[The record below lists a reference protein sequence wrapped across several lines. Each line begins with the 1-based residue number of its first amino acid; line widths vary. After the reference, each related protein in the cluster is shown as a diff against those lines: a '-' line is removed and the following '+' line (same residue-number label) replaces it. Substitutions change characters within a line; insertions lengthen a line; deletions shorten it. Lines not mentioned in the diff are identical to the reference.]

1 MTNQSDR
8 IMGQLYFG
16 TNPDNLQALGLP
28 LDFRMST
35 SDPNIGWVPD
45 EKDVEIN
52 LENDKHMRNR
62 GYMKGPNQFAVNS
75 YGNAMTQPLRSAT
88 GTRNAIRRIIYT
100 GKLEQQ
106 KTYYIRVKTLLEGV
120 TTNGL
125 ALDYM
130 EIVPKW
136 VYSGVEAE
144 DIW

>member
-1 MTNQSDR
+1 MLDQSGR

-35 SDPNIGWVPD
+35 SDPSIGWVPD

-120 TTNGL
+120 TTNGI

-130 EIVPKW
+130 ELVPKW